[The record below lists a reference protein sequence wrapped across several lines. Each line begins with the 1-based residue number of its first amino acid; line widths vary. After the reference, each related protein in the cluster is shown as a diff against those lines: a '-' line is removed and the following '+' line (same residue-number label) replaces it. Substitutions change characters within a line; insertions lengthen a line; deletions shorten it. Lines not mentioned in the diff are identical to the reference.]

1 VSTGTPREWDAATY
15 DRVSDPQVEMALPVL
30 ERLPLAGDE
39 RVLDAGCGT
48 GRVTALLAARVPR
61 GEVIGVDASEA
72 MCAKARES
80 LGDRATV
87 LCQDLL
93 ELDLGAGP
101 PAWGQPVDA
110 IFSTATFHWIV
121 DHERLFSKLAAA
133 LRPGGRLVAQC
144 GGAGNIARVEAAAT
158 EVGERPDYAP
168 WLAGW
173 TWPKRMAGAEETEER
188 LRAAGF
194 DEARAW
200 LEPWP
205 VRPSDPPAYLHKVC
219 LRAHADRLPEVRR
232 DPFIA
237 EVLALLGEP
246 IVLDYVRLN
255 LEARRAG

>member
-1 VSTGTPREWDAATY
+1 VSANREWDAATY

-48 GRVTALLAARVPR
+48 GRVTALLADRVPR
-61 GEVIGVDASEA
+61 GEVIGVDGSEA
-72 MCAKARES
+72 MCAKAREA
-80 LGDRATV
+80 LGDRATI

-93 ELDLGAGP
+93 ELELDT
-101 PAWGQPVDA
+101 PVDA

-121 DHERLFSKLAAA
+121 DHDTLFARLARA

-144 GGAGNIARVEAAAT
+144 GGAGNIASVEAAAT

-173 TWPKRMAGAEETEER
+173 HWPKRMAGVEETRER
-188 LRAAGF
+188 LHAAGF
-194 DEARAW
+194 DEVRGW

-205 VRPSDPPAYLHKVC
+205 VTPSDPPAFLHKVC
-219 LRAHADRLPEVRR
+219 LRAHADRLPAERR
-232 DPFIA
+232 DAFVA
-237 EVLALLGEP
+237 EVLELLGEP
-246 IVLDYVRLN
+246 VVLDYVRLN
-255 LEARRAG
+255 LEARRAV